1 MICIFKK
8 FLVYYIYKID
18 IKKEGNDSD
27 ELQ

>member
-1 MICIFKK
+1 MTCIFKK
-8 FLVYYIYKID
+8 FLVYYIHKID